1 MQISCKEED
10 LTIDAIAAI
19 SAIDPKTVRK
29 VFEGMSIYSAM
40 ESYKG
45 ATEFVYPFVGKVSV
59 AFHDELDSQT
69 SVTKKA
75 TGTISLFEGFS
86 SLMGDAK
93 QGKFSQIKEFVQSRF
108 KRSLKDLVELG

>member
-1 MQISCKEED
+1 MQVSCKEED

-45 ATEFVYPFVGKVSV
+45 STEFVYPFVGKVSV
-59 AFHDELDSQT
+59 SFHDELDSNT
-69 SVTKKA
+69 RPVKKA
-75 TGTISLFEGFS
+75 TGTITLFENFS

-93 QGKFSQIKEFVQSRF
+93 QGKFSQIKEFVQNRF
-108 KRSLKDLVELG
+108 KRSLKDLIELG